1 MDDSFLRLLFWCGG
15 HLKCPVKE
23 AHTSWLLKLY
33 KKEQMVDRGGEGP
46 QEVVQT
52 FDQ

>member
-1 MDDSFLRLLFWCGG
+1 MSC
-15 HLKCPVKE
+15 KE
-23 AHTSWLLKLY
+23 AHMSWLLKFY

-52 FDQ
+52 FGQ